1 MNTPEKSDTMLR
13 RNGAWRGKTEWLVL
27 ELWGSTAA
35 VRYADGRLVV
45 SPLRAGDDNKVDAA
59 LADLHAVMLVLSD
72 DGDGVLL
79 LHLRSPEFPVGGVAN
94 LRCPV
99 SVHVGADG
107 LEAAKT
113 FVTTV
118 NADLLELRRVRP
130 AERPPVAPAPVPSP
144 QGPRRA
150 DVDAAADRMRH
161 SGRRSGGLIS
171 KVHALCQAEPGCVLE
186 LASAGF
192 RGGTGV
198 VVATTTRLL
207 FVSERA
213 AQELPLEALEWV
225 QVTWR
230 PGALWVLQ
238 IADGGTGLEFTA
250 QRRDDFD
257 RVAAAVRYSCEL
269 QRAVG
274 AIGPP
279 SPSVVDLFA
288 EWQTLLERHQLGMV
302 PDDQFERQ
310 AFGLLLAVSGD

>member
-1 MNTPEKSDTMLR
+1 
-13 RNGAWRGKTEWLVL
+13 VL

-45 SPLRAGDDNKVDAA
+45 SPLRAEDDNKVDAA
-59 LADLHAVMLVLSD
+59 LADLHTVMLGVSD

-79 LHLRSPEFPVGGVAN
+79 LHLRSPEFPVGGLPN
-94 LRCPV
+94 LRCPA
-99 SVHVGADG
+99 SVHVGADV
-107 LEAAKT
+107 LEAAKA
-113 FVTTV
+113 FATTV

-130 AERPPVAPAPVPSP
+130 AGPPPVAPAPVPSP
-144 QGPRRA
+144 QGPRRP
-150 DVDAAADRMRH
+150 DVDAAAGRMRH
-161 SGRRSGGLIS
+161 SGRRLGGLIG
-171 KVHALCQAEPGCVLE
+171 KVHALCQAEPGGVLE
-186 LASAGF
+186 LASAAF
-192 RGGTGV
+192 RGGPGM

-238 IADGGTGLEFTA
+238 IADGGRGLEFTSPW
-250 QRRDDFD
+250 RDDFD
-257 RVAAAVRYSCEL
+257 RVAAATRYSCEL

-279 SPSVVDLFA
+279 SPSVADLFA

-302 PDDQFERQ
+302 PDEQFERQ
-310 AFGLLLAVSGD
+310 VFGLLLAVSGN

>member
-1 MNTPEKSDTMLR
+1 
-13 RNGAWRGKTEWLVL
+13 VL
-27 ELWGSTAA
+27 ELWGPTAA

-45 SPLRAGDDNKVDAA
+45 SPLHAEDDNKVDAA
-59 LADLHAVMLVLSD
+59 LADLHTVMLGLTD
-72 DGDGVLL
+72 EGDGMLL
-79 LHLRSPEFPVGGVAN
+79 LHLRSPEFPVGGAPN

-99 SVHVGADG
+99 SVRVGADG

-113 FVTTV
+113 LVTTI

-130 AERPPVAPAPVPSP
+130 AERPPAAPAPVESP
-144 QGPRRA
+144 QGSRRP

-161 SGRRSGGLIS
+161 GGRRSGGLVS

-186 LASAGF
+186 IASAGF

-238 IADGGTGLEFTA
+238 VADGGPGLEFTA

-274 AIGPP
+274 AIAPP
-279 SPSVVDLFA
+279 SPSAADLFT

-302 PDDQFERQ
+302 PDEQFERQ
-310 AFGLLLAVSGD
+310 AFGLLLAVSGH

>member
-1 MNTPEKSDTMLR
+1 M
-13 RNGAWRGKTEWLVL
+13 L
-27 ELWGSTAA
+27 ELWGPTAA

-45 SPLRAGDDNKVDAA
+45 SPLRADDDNKVDAA
-59 LADLHAVMLVLSD
+59 LADLLRVMLGLSD
-72 DGDGVLL
+72 DGDGMLL
-79 LHLRSPEFPVGGVAN
+79 LHLRSPEFPVGGAPN

-99 SVHVGADG
+99 SVRVGADG
-107 LEAAKT
+107 LEAAKAL
-113 FVTTV
+113 VTTI

-130 AERPPVAPAPVPSP
+130 AERPPVAPAPVESP
-144 QGPRRA
+144 QGPRRP

-171 KVHALCQAEPGCVLE
+171 KVHAVCQAEPGCVLE
-186 LASAGF
+186 IAGAGF

-198 VVATTTRLL
+198 VGATTTRLL
-207 FVSERA
+207 FVSEHA

-230 PGALWVLQ
+230 PAAFWVLQ
-238 IADGGTGLEFTA
+238 IADGGRGLEFTA

-279 SPSVVDLFA
+279 WPSAADLFT

-302 PDDQFERQ
+302 PDEQFERQ
-310 AFGLLLAVSGD
+310 AFGLLLAVSGH